1 MTTIGEEFTTMANII
16 AVVWDCDKTLLSEY
30 MEDPVFRAYGV
41 DSNAFWKETNE
52 LVTKYRTEQNVKV
65 NPDTIYLN
73 QFITYTKNG
82 IFSGLNNKKLREFGK
97 KLKFYPGVPEIFDLV
112 RNCLNDNP
120 DYEKYDIKV
129 EHYVVSTGLSEMVR
143 GSRIADL
150 IDGLWGCEFI
160 EDRSGE
166 TPIISEVGYTID
178 NTTKTRA
185 LFEINKG
192 VGKNDGVDVNT
203 TIPED
208 HRRVHFEN
216 IIYVADGP
224 SDIPAFSLTKKNGG
238 STMAVYP
245 EGDMKALTQVEQLRK
260 DGRVDMLVEA
270 DYRKGHTASMWLCNK
285 VHEIADRIVRTEEAK
300 LRPFTEA
307 SVIRHLN

>member
-1 MTTIGEEFTTMANII
+1 MANII

-30 MEDPVFRAYGV
+30 MEEPVFRAYEV
-41 DSNAFWKETNE
+41 DSKNFWTETND
-52 LVTKYRTEQNVKV
+52 LITKYRTEQNVKV

-73 QFITYTKNG
+73 QFINYTKRG
-82 IFSGLNNKKLREFGK
+82 IFSGLNNEKLREFGK
-97 KLKFYPGVPEIFDLV
+97 ELQFYPGVPEIFDLV
-112 RNCLNDNP
+112 RNCVKGHP

-143 GSRIADL
+143 GSVMADQ

-160 EDRSGE
+160 EDRNGDI
-166 TPIISEVGYTID
+166 PVISEIGYTID

-192 VGKNDGVDVNT
+192 VGKTDGVDVNT
-203 TIPED
+203 TIPEA

-216 IIYVADGP
+216 MIYVADGP

-245 EGDMKALTQVEQLRK
+245 VGDMKALTQVEQLRK
-260 DGRVDMLVEA
+260 DGRVDVLVEA
-270 DYRKGHTASMWLCNK
+270 DYREGHTASMWLCNK
-285 VHEIADRIVRTEEAK
+285 VHEIADRIVKEEEEK
-300 LRPFTEA
+300 LRPYTEA
-307 SVIRHLN
+307 NTIQHLN